1 MTRGRLCHHPGVA
14 MDDPRLL
21 VPLLLVV
28 DSLHYVLA
36 RLLVPHLPPSAS
48 GFYVM
53 VLSALPVLAFN
64 RGRFPFEVLR
74 RHLVFFLSIGS
85 LVAVSTNLGFAAMR
99 FIDPGTASLLS
110 RMSLVFGLGFGLV
123 WLGERL
129 RAWEVVGAGLALG
142 GVMIVSFQ
150 PGDYLRLGSLL
161 ILAGTFLYALHAALV
176 KRYGGQMAFLDFF
189 LFRLVSTAAFL
200 LILAVGQGEL
210 VWPSLGGWLVVGATG
225 LIDVVISRA
234 LYYLALRRLDMSFH
248 TIILT
253 MSPIV
258 TMAWSFALFDS
269 RPSLQEAVGGA
280 AVLAGVLLATASR
293 GGLLSRG
300 RSSR

>member
-1 MTRGRLCHHPGVA
+1 
-14 MDDPRLL
+14 
-21 VPLLLVV
+21 
-28 DSLHYVLA
+28 
-36 RLLVPHLPPSAS
+36 
-48 GFYVM
+48 
-53 VLSALPVLAFN
+53 
-64 RGRFPFEVLR
+64 
-74 RHLVFFLSIGS
+74 
-85 LVAVSTNLGFAAMR
+85 
-99 FIDPGTASLLS
+99 
-110 RMSLVFGLGFGLV
+110 
-123 WLGERL
+123 
-129 RAWEVVGAGLALG
+129 VGAGLALG

>member
-1 MTRGRLCHHPGVA
+1 

-28 DSLHYVLA
+28 DSLHYVFA
-36 RLLVPHLPPSAS
+36 RLLLPHLPPSAS

-53 VLSALPVLAFN
+53 ALSALPVLAFN
-64 RGRFPFEVLR
+64 RGRFRLDMLR
-74 RHLVFFLSIGS
+74 RHLVFFLSIGF
-85 LVAVSTNLGFAAMR
+85 LVAVSTNLGFAAVR

-110 RMSLVFGLGFGLV
+110 RMALVFGLGFGLI

-129 RAWEVVGAGLALG
+129 RAWEVVGAVLAIG

-150 PGDYLRLGSLL
+150 PGEYLRFGSLL

-176 KRYGGQMAFLDFF
+176 KRYGGHIAFLDFF
-189 LFRLVSTAAFL
+189 LFRLVSTAGFL
-200 LILAVGQGEL
+200 LLLAVGQGAL
-210 VWPSLGGWLVVGATG
+210 MWPGLAGWLVVAATAVV
-225 LIDVVISRA
+225 DVVISRA

-253 MSPIV
+253 VSPIV
-258 TMAWSFALFDS
+258 TMAWSFALFGS
-269 RPSLQEAVGGA
+269 RPSPQEAIGGA
-280 AVLAGVLLATASR
+280 AVLAGVLLVTASR
-293 GGLLSRG
+293 GGLLGRRP
-300 RSSR
+300 RSS